1 MGHEGYSGLS
11 TKAKPFGQTTDFSP
25 GGGKHNPKTVS
36 LVKATQHLKKQFS
49 METYQVYWE
58 CKDGV
63 LYHFSTK
70 AESEDGAVKKFKRKH
85 SGMYRAV
92 IATYLIG

>member
-1 MGHEGYSGLS
+1 
-11 TKAKPFGQTTDFSP
+11 
-25 GGGKHNPKTVS
+25 
-36 LVKATQHLKKQFS
+36 

-58 CKDGV
+58 DSDGI
-63 LYHFSTK
+63 LFHFSTK
-70 AESEDGAVKKFKRKH
+70 AESEEHAVKKFKRKH

>member
-1 MGHEGYSGLS
+1 
-11 TKAKPFGQTTDFSP
+11 
-25 GGGKHNPKTVS
+25 
-36 LVKATQHLKKQFS
+36 

-58 CKDGV
+58 DHDGV
-63 LYHFSTK
+63 LLHFSTK
-70 AESEDGAVKKFKRKH
+70 AESEENAVKKFKRKH